1 MNTITKHH
9 TLSVAAKKLAAWI
22 KLLITVE
29 IAKMRMR
36 VGIKAVQAIHKYQ
49 AKKYLNPDYKTL
61 RQYIV
66 LLERPV
72 RKKKYYLK
80 RKGMKVM
87 LMYKTGTFT
96 IEERLFWIN
105 TKNFKK
111 IRRAGWLPRTM
122 KIEALKEKAFY
133 VSSLERTYQQQYNAK
148 QHAINKYITYLK
160 SK

>member
-1 MNTITKHH
+1 MKNNNKIRQYY
-9 TLSVAAKKLAAWI
+9 KKLVSAI
-22 KLLITVE
+22 RQFVMTE

-49 AKKYLNPDYKTL
+49 SNKYLNPDYKTL

-80 RKGMKVM
+80 RKGMKLM

-122 KIEALKEKAFY
+122 RIEALKEKAFY
-133 VSSLERTYQQQYNAK
+133 VSSLERTYQEQYKAK

>member
-1 MNTITKHH
+1 MKNNNKIRQYY
-9 TLSVAAKKLAAWI
+9 KKLVSAI
-22 KLLITVE
+22 RRFVMTE

-49 AKKYLNPDYKTL
+49 SKKYLNPDYKTL

-87 LMYKTGTFT
+87 LMYKAGNFT

-133 VSSLERTYQQQYNAK
+133 VSSLERTYQEQYKAK

>member
-1 MNTITKHH
+1 MKNNNKIRQYY
-9 TLSVAAKKLAAWI
+9 KKLVSAI
-22 KLLITVE
+22 RQFVMTE

-49 AKKYLNPDYKTL
+49 SKKYLNPDYKTL

-87 LMYKTGTFT
+87 LMYKTGNFT

-133 VSSLERTYQQQYNAK
+133 VSSLERTYQEQYKAK

>member
-1 MNTITKHH
+1 MKNNNKIRQYY
-9 TLSVAAKKLAAWI
+9 KKINSILRQFVM
-22 KLLITVE
+22 TE

-49 AKKYLNPDYKTL
+49 SKKYLNPDYKTL

-87 LMYKTGTFT
+87 LMYKAGTFT

-133 VSSLERTYQQQYNAK
+133 VSSLERTYQEQYKAK

>member
-1 MNTITKHH
+1 MKNNNKIRQYY
-9 TLSVAAKKLAAWI
+9 KKLVSTI
-22 KLLITVE
+22 RQFVITE

-49 AKKYLNPDYKTL
+49 SKKYLNPDYKTL

-80 RKGMKVM
+80 RKGMKLM
-87 LMYKTGTFT
+87 LMYKTGNFT

-133 VSSLERTYQQQYNAK
+133 VSSLERTYQEQYKAK

>member
-1 MNTITKHH
+1 MKNNNKIRQYY
-9 TLSVAAKKLAAWI
+9 KKIVSAI
-22 KLLITVE
+22 RQFVMTE

-49 AKKYLNPDYKTL
+49 SKKYLNPDYKTL

-80 RKGMKVM
+80 RKGMKLM
-87 LMYKTGTFT
+87 LMYKAGTFT

-133 VSSLERTYQQQYNAK
+133 VSSLERTYQEQYKAK

>member
-1 MNTITKHH
+1 MKNNNKIRQYY
-9 TLSVAAKKLAAWI
+9 KKLVSTI
-22 KLLITVE
+22 RRFVMTE
-29 IAKMRMR
+29 IAKIRMR

-80 RKGMKVM
+80 RKGMKLM
-87 LMYKTGTFT
+87 LMYKTGNFT

-133 VSSLERTYQQQYNAK
+133 VSSLERTYQEQYKAK

>member
-1 MNTITKHH
+1 MKNNNKIRQYY
-9 TLSVAAKKLAAWI
+9 KKINSILRQFVM
-22 KLLITVE
+22 TE

-80 RKGMKVM
+80 RKGMKLM
-87 LMYKTGTFT
+87 LMYKAGTFT

-133 VSSLERTYQQQYNAK
+133 VSSLERTYQEQYKAK

>member
-1 MNTITKHH
+1 MKHNNKIRQYY
-9 TLSVAAKKLAAWI
+9 KKLVSTI
-22 KLLITVE
+22 RQFVITE

-36 VGIKAVQAIHKYQ
+36 VGIKAVQALHKYQ

-80 RKGMKVM
+80 REGIKLK
-87 LMYKTGTFT
+87 LMYKTGNFT

-105 TKNFKK
+105 KKNFKK
-111 IRRAGWLPRTM
+111 ISR
-122 KIEALKEKAFY
+122 I
-133 VSSLERTYQQQYNAK
+133 S
-148 QHAINKYITYLK
+148 
-160 SK
+160 

>member
-1 MNTITKHH
+1 MKNNNKIRQYY
-9 TLSVAAKKLAAWI
+9 KKINSILRQFVTA
-22 KLLITVE
+22 E

-49 AKKYLNPDYKTL
+49 SKKYLNPDYKTL

-80 RKGMKVM
+80 RKGMKLM
-87 LMYKTGTFT
+87 LMYKTGNFT

-133 VSSLERTYQQQYNAK
+133 VSSLERTYQEQYKAK

>member
-1 MNTITKHH
+1 MKNNNKIRQYY
-9 TLSVAAKKLAAWI
+9 KKINSILRQFVMA
-22 KLLITVE
+22 E

-49 AKKYLNPDYKTL
+49 SKKYLNPDYKTL

-80 RKGMKVM
+80 RKGMKLM

-133 VSSLERTYQQQYNAK
+133 VSSLERTYQEQYKAK

>member
-1 MNTITKHH
+1 MKNNNKIRQYY
-9 TLSVAAKKLAAWI
+9 KKLVSAI
-22 KLLITVE
+22 RQFVMTE

-49 AKKYLNPDYKTL
+49 GNKYLNPDYKTL

-80 RKGMKVM
+80 RKGMKLM

-133 VSSLERTYQQQYNAK
+133 VSSLERTYQEQYKAK

>member
-1 MNTITKHH
+1 MKNNNKIRQYY
-9 TLSVAAKKLAAWI
+9 KKLVSTI
-22 KLLITVE
+22 RQFVITE

-36 VGIKAVQAIHKYQ
+36 VGIKAVQALHKYQ
-49 AKKYLNPDYKTL
+49 SKKYLNPDYKTL

-80 RKGMKVM
+80 RKGMKIM
-87 LMYKTGTFT
+87 LMYKTGNFT

-111 IRRAGWLPRTM
+111 IRRAGWLPKAM

-133 VSSLERTYQQQYNAK
+133 VSSLERTYQEQYKAK
-148 QHAINKYITYLK
+148 QHAITKYITYLK

>member
-1 MNTITKHH
+1 MKHNNKIRQYY
-9 TLSVAAKKLAAWI
+9 KKLVSTI
-22 KLLITVE
+22 RQFVITE

-36 VGIKAVQAIHKYQ
+36 VGIKAVQALHKYQ

-80 RKGMKVM
+80 RKGMKIM
-87 LMYKTGTFT
+87 LMYKTGNFT

-111 IRRAGWLPRTM
+111 IRRAGWLPKAM

-133 VSSLERTYQQQYNAK
+133 VSSLERTYQEQYKAK
-148 QHAINKYITYLK
+148 QHAITKYITYLK

>member
-1 MNTITKHH
+1 MKNNNKIRQYY
-9 TLSVAAKKLAAWI
+9 KKLVIAI
-22 KLLITVE
+22 RQFVIIE

-49 AKKYLNPDYKTL
+49 SKKYLNPDFKKL

-80 RKGMKVM
+80 RKGVKLIVM
-87 LMYKTGTFT
+87 CKTGNFT

-105 TKNFKK
+105 TQNFKK
-111 IRRAGWLPRTM
+111 IRRSGWLPKKM
-122 KIEALKEKAFY
+122 KIEELKEKAFY

-148 QHAINKYITYLK
+148 QHAINRYITYLK

>member
-1 MNTITKHH
+1 MKNNNKIRQYY
-9 TLSVAAKKLAAWI
+9 KKINSILRQFVM
-22 KLLITVE
+22 TE

-49 AKKYLNPDYKTL
+49 SKKYLNPDYKTL

-80 RKGMKVM
+80 RKGMKLM
-87 LMYKTGTFT
+87 LMYKTGNFT

-133 VSSLERTYQQQYNAK
+133 VSSLERTYQEQYKAK

>member
-1 MNTITKHH
+1 MKNNNKIRQYY
-9 TLSVAAKKLAAWI
+9 KKLVSAI
-22 KLLITVE
+22 RRFVMTE

-80 RKGMKVM
+80 RKGMKLM

-111 IRRAGWLPRTM
+111 IRRAGWLPRTT

-133 VSSLERTYQQQYNAK
+133 VSSLERTYQEQYKAK

>member
-1 MNTITKHH
+1 MKNNNKIRQYY
-9 TLSVAAKKLAAWI
+9 KKLVSAI
-22 KLLITVE
+22 RRFVMTE

-80 RKGMKVM
+80 RKGMKLM

-111 IRRAGWLPRTM
+111 IRCAGWLPRTM

-133 VSSLERTYQQQYNAK
+133 VSSLERTYQEQYKAK

>member
-1 MNTITKHH
+1 MKNNNKIRQYY
-9 TLSVAAKKLAAWI
+9 KKLVSAI
-22 KLLITVE
+22 RQFVMTE
-29 IAKMRMR
+29 IAKIRMR

-80 RKGMKVM
+80 RKGMKLM
-87 LMYKTGTFT
+87 LMYKAGTFT

-133 VSSLERTYQQQYNAK
+133 VSSLERTYQEQYKAK

>member
-1 MNTITKHH
+1 MKNNNKIRQYY
-9 TLSVAAKKLAAWI
+9 KKLVSAI
-22 KLLITVE
+22 RQFVMTE

-49 AKKYLNPDYKTL
+49 SNKYLNPDYKTL

-87 LMYKTGTFT
+87 LMYKAGTFT

-133 VSSLERTYQQQYNAK
+133 VSSLERTYQEQYKAK

>member
-1 MNTITKHH
+1 MKNNNKIRQYY
-9 TLSVAAKKLAAWI
+9 KKLVSAI
-22 KLLITVE
+22 RQFVMTE

-80 RKGMKVM
+80 RKGMKLM

-105 TKNFKK
+105 TNNFKK

-133 VSSLERTYQQQYNAK
+133 VSSLERTYQEQYKAK

>member
-1 MNTITKHH
+1 MKNNNKIRQYY
-9 TLSVAAKKLAAWI
+9 KKINSILRQFVM
-22 KLLITVE
+22 TE

-49 AKKYLNPDYKTL
+49 SKKYLNPDYKTL

-80 RKGMKVM
+80 RKGMKLM
-87 LMYKTGTFT
+87 LMYKTGNFT
-96 IEERLFWIN
+96 IEEHLFWIN

-133 VSSLERTYQQQYNAK
+133 VSSLERTYQEQYKAK

>member
-1 MNTITKHH
+1 MKHNNKIRQYY
-9 TLSVAAKKLAAWI
+9 KKLVSTI
-22 KLLITVE
+22 RQFVITE

-36 VGIKAVQAIHKYQ
+36 VGIKAVQALHKYQ

-80 RKGMKVM
+80 REGMKIM
-87 LMYKTGTFT
+87 LMYKTGNFT

-105 TKNFKK
+105 KKNFKK
-111 IRRAGWLPRTM
+111 IRRAGWLPKAM

-133 VSSLERTYQQQYNAK
+133 VSSLERTYQEHYKAK

>member
-1 MNTITKHH
+1 MKNNNKIRQYY
-9 TLSVAAKKLAAWI
+9 KKINSILRQFVM
-22 KLLITVE
+22 TE

-49 AKKYLNPDYKTL
+49 SKKYLNPDYKTL

-80 RKGMKVM
+80 RKGMKLM
-87 LMYKTGTFT
+87 LMYKAGTFT

-133 VSSLERTYQQQYNAK
+133 VSSLERTYQEQYKAK

>member
-1 MNTITKHH
+1 MKNNNKIRQYY
-9 TLSVAAKKLAAWI
+9 KKLVSTIRQFVI
-22 KLLITVE
+22 KE

-49 AKKYLNPDYKTL
+49 SKKYLNPDYKTL

-80 RKGMKVM
+80 RKGMKLM

-133 VSSLERTYQQQYNAK
+133 VSSLERTYQEQYKAK

>member
-1 MNTITKHH
+1 MKNNNKIRQYY
-9 TLSVAAKKLAAWI
+9 KKLVSAI
-22 KLLITVE
+22 RRFVMTE
-29 IAKMRMR
+29 IAKIRMR

-80 RKGMKVM
+80 RKGMKLM
-87 LMYKTGTFT
+87 LMYKTGNFT

-133 VSSLERTYQQQYNAK
+133 VSSLERTYQEQYKAK

>member
-1 MNTITKHH
+1 MKNNNKIRQYY
-9 TLSVAAKKLAAWI
+9 KKLVSAI
-22 KLLITVE
+22 RRFVMTE

-80 RKGMKVM
+80 RKGMKLM
-87 LMYKTGTFT
+87 LMYKTGNFT

-122 KIEALKEKAFY
+122 RIEALKEKAFY
-133 VSSLERTYQQQYNAK
+133 VSSLERTYQEQYKAK

>member
-1 MNTITKHH
+1 MKHNNKIRQYY
-9 TLSVAAKKLAAWI
+9 KKLVSTI
-22 KLLITVE
+22 RQFVITE

-36 VGIKAVQAIHKYQ
+36 VGIKAVQALHKYQ
-49 AKKYLNPDYKTL
+49 SKKYLNPDYKTL

-80 RKGMKVM
+80 REGMKIM
-87 LMYKTGTFT
+87 LMYKTGNFT

-105 TKNFKK
+105 KKNFKK
-111 IRRAGWLPRTM
+111 IRRAGWLPKAM

-133 VSSLERTYQQQYNAK
+133 VSSLERTYQEQYKAK
-148 QHAINKYITYLK
+148 QHAITKYITYLK

>member
-1 MNTITKHH
+1 MKNNNKIRQYY
-9 TLSVAAKKLAAWI
+9 KKINSILRQFVM
-22 KLLITVE
+22 TE

-49 AKKYLNPDYKTL
+49 SNKYLNPDYKTL

-80 RKGMKVM
+80 RKGMKLM
-87 LMYKTGTFT
+87 LMYKTGNFT

-133 VSSLERTYQQQYNAK
+133 VSSLERTYQEQYKAK

>member
-1 MNTITKHH
+1 
-9 TLSVAAKKLAAWI
+9 
-22 KLLITVE
+22 
-29 IAKMRMR
+29 
-36 VGIKAVQAIHKYQ
+36 
-49 AKKYLNPDYKTL
+49 
-61 RQYIV
+61 
-66 LLERPV
+66 
-72 RKKKYYLK
+72 
-80 RKGMKVM
+80 M

-133 VSSLERTYQQQYNAK
+133 VSSLERTYQEQYKAK

>member
-1 MNTITKHH
+1 MKNNNKIRQYY
-9 TLSVAAKKLAAWI
+9 KKLVSAI
-22 KLLITVE
+22 RQFVMTE

-80 RKGMKVM
+80 RKGMKLM
-87 LMYKTGTFT
+87 LMYKAGTFT

-133 VSSLERTYQQQYNAK
+133 VSSLERTYQEQYKAK

>member
-1 MNTITKHH
+1 MKNNNKIRQYY
-9 TLSVAAKKLAAWI
+9 KKLVSAI
-22 KLLITVE
+22 RRFVMTE

-49 AKKYLNPDYKTL
+49 SKKYLNPDYKTL

-80 RKGMKVM
+80 RKGMKLM
-87 LMYKTGTFT
+87 LMYKTGNFT

-133 VSSLERTYQQQYNAK
+133 VSSLERTYQEQYKAK

>member
-1 MNTITKHH
+1 MKNNNKI
-9 TLSVAAKKLAAWI
+9 SQYYKKLVSTI
-22 KLLITVE
+22 RRFVITE

-36 VGIKAVQAIHKYQ
+36 VGIKAVQALHKYQ
-49 AKKYLNPDYKTL
+49 SKKYLNPDYKTL

-80 RKGMKVM
+80 RKGIKLM
-87 LMYKTGTFT
+87 LMYKTGNFT

-105 TKNFKK
+105 KKNFKK
-111 IRRAGWLPRTM
+111 IRRAGWLPKTM

-133 VSSLERTYQQQYNAK
+133 VSSLERTYQEQYKAK
-148 QHAINKYITYLK
+148 QHAITKYITYLK

>member
-1 MNTITKHH
+1 MKNNNKIRQYY
-9 TLSVAAKKLAAWI
+9 KKLVSAIRQFVMA
-22 KLLITVE
+22 E

-80 RKGMKVM
+80 RKGMKLM
-87 LMYKTGTFT
+87 LMYKAGTFT

-133 VSSLERTYQQQYNAK
+133 VSSLERTYQEQYKAK

>member
-1 MNTITKHH
+1 MKNNNKIRQYY
-9 TLSVAAKKLAAWI
+9 KKLVSTIRQFVI
-22 KLLITVE
+22 KE

-49 AKKYLNPDYKTL
+49 SKKYLNPDYKTL

-80 RKGMKVM
+80 RKGMKLM
-87 LMYKTGTFT
+87 LMYKTGNFT

-122 KIEALKEKAFY
+122 KIEALKEKAFMCP
-133 VSSLERTYQQQYNAK
+133 A
-148 QHAINKYITYLK
+148 
-160 SK
+160 

>member
-1 MNTITKHH
+1 MKHNNKIRQYY
-9 TLSVAAKKLAAWI
+9 KKLVSTI
-22 KLLITVE
+22 RQFVITE

-36 VGIKAVQAIHKYQ
+36 VGIKAVQALHKYQ

-80 RKGMKVM
+80 REGMKLM
-87 LMYKTGTFT
+87 LMYKTGNFT

-105 TKNFKK
+105 KKNFKK
-111 IRRAGWLPRTM
+111 IRRAGWLPKAM

-133 VSSLERTYQQQYNAK
+133 VSSLERTYQEHYKAK
-148 QHAINKYITYLK
+148 QHAITKYITYLK

>member
-1 MNTITKHH
+1 MKHNNKIRQYY
-9 TLSVAAKKLAAWI
+9 KKLVSTI
-22 KLLITVE
+22 RQFVITE

-36 VGIKAVQAIHKYQ
+36 VGIKAVQALHKYQ

-80 RKGMKVM
+80 REGMKIM
-87 LMYKTGTFT
+87 LMYKTGNFT

-105 TKNFKK
+105 KKNFKK
-111 IRRAGWLPRTM
+111 IRRAGWLPKSM

-133 VSSLERTYQQQYNAK
+133 VSSLERTYQEHYKAK
-148 QHAINKYITYLK
+148 QHAITKYITYLK

>member
-1 MNTITKHH
+1 MKNNNKIRQYYKKINSILRQFVIT
-9 TLSVAAKKLAAWI
+9 
-22 KLLITVE
+22 E

-36 VGIKAVQAIHKYQ
+36 VGIKAVQALHKYQ
-49 AKKYLNPDYKTL
+49 SKKYLNPDYKTL

-80 RKGMKVM
+80 RKGMKLM
-87 LMYKTGTFT
+87 LMYKTGNFT
-96 IEERLFWIN
+96 IEEHLFWIN

-133 VSSLERTYQQQYNAK
+133 VSSLERTYQEQYKAK